1 MVLKSSFKFFWLI
14 FLSLTFSQENI
25 WENAE
30 DFIQSYFEPEEF
42 YSTDYVQRIRI
53 IPNGNNEN
61 WQQKIRLE
69 NDRFKIGWRIDKS
82 SYS

>member
-1 MVLKSSFKFFWLI
+1 MVLKSPFKLLW
-14 FLSLTFSQENI
+14 LSLLTITFSQENI

-42 YSTDYVQRIRI
+42 YSSDYIQRIQI

-61 WQQKIRLE
+61 WQQKILFE
-69 NDRFKIGWRIDKS
+69 NDRFKMGWRIDKS
-82 SYS
+82 S

>member
-1 MVLKSSFKFFWLI
+1 MVLKSLFKLLW
-14 FLSLTFSQENI
+14 LSLLTITFSQENI

-42 YSTDYVQRIRI
+42 YSADYVQRIRI

-61 WQQKIRLE
+61 WQQK
-69 NDRFKIGWRIDKS
+69 NSVGK
-82 SYS
+82 